1 MTELKLSVGTDI
13 VEVERIEK
21 SMQNRRFFEK
31 VFGKEEKEYLLLLK
45 GTALY
50 CSAAAR
56 FAAKEAF
63 GKAVGCGISG
73 FALSDVQSVNDE
85 NGCPHIL
92 LSGGAKEKFG
102 QTEFSVS
109 LSHTKQYATAV
120 VLAVGKE
127 MK

>member
-1 MTELKLSVGTDI
+1 MKLSVGTDI
-13 VEVERIEK
+13 VEVERIKK
-21 SMQNRRFFEK
+21 SLQNPRFFEK
-31 VFGKEEKEYLLLLK
+31 VFGEKENEYLASLK
-45 GTALY
+45 GRAFY

-73 FALSDVQSVNDE
+73 FGLSEIESVNDE

-92 LSGGAKEKFG
+92 LSGRAKEKYG
-102 QTEFSVS
+102 QWEFSVS
-109 LSHTKQYATAV
+109 LSHTKQYAIAV

-127 MK
+127 TK